1 MKKLIVKEEGKEEFW
16 RQISAIR
23 PSCANTN
30 KEKKKGGDPMTSLK
44 EINLSFPLSYLET
57 DFLYVVLAILD
68 PAV

>member
-1 MKKLIVKEEGKEEFW
+1 
-16 RQISAIR
+16 
-23 PSCANTN
+23 
-30 KEKKKGGDPMTSLK
+30 MTSLK